1 MKILIV
7 DDDSKALDILQ
18 IVLESKGY
26 EVMVAQNGQIALEM
40 AGADPPGLV
49 ISDIL
54 MPVMDGYQLCMEW
67 KKDSKLKDIP
77 FIFNTA
83 SYIDEKDEKFAL
95 KLGADKFI
103 RKPIEPDEFIR
114 IIQDVIGDVKAGRIK
129 PKEPSVKEDKEILK
143 LYSERLVKKLESTN
157 LDLEKEIIERKL
169 VEEQLRKSE
178 ALLTET
184 GKMAKV
190 GGWEI
195 DAETLEVSW
204 TEEIYR
210 IHEIPP
216 SMIMSMMSFISCST
230 S

>member
-103 RKPIEPDEFIR
+103 PQGLPISFFLYVMNKSWL
-114 IIQDVIGDVKAGRIK
+114 QDVV
-129 PKEPSVKEDKEILK
+129 
-143 LYSERLVKKLESTN
+143 LV
-157 LDLEKEIIERKL
+157 RY
-169 VEEQLRKSE
+169 
-178 ALLTET
+178 LL
-184 GKMAKV
+184 
-190 GGWEI
+190 
-195 DAETLEVSW
+195 
-204 TEEIYR
+204 
-210 IHEIPP
+210 
-216 SMIMSMMSFISCST
+216 
-230 S
+230 